1 MKISILSP
9 DLSNNCLGR
18 AYLLAKILKRRY
30 QVEIVGPIFGEGIW
44 GPVANDK
51 SIKYK
56 SVKLSGRFKP
66 YWQIS
71 ELIKHI
77 DGDVIYASKPLF
89 TSFGIGML
97 RKLKRKKTLILDID
111 DWQMGII
118 KEKYKNKSFMQYLKL
133 LISSAIRFYSM
144 NSYWNNLI
152 SEKLINFADEIT
164 VSNNFLKKKFNA
176 TIVRHGRDT
185 NDFNPQKYDKD
196 LLKEKYKIEGTKKIV
211 MFIGTPRPH
220 KGIDDL
226 IDAINIFKNKEVVLS
241 IIGITNKDKF
251 CEKILKH
258 AKKLLGNRFLVF
270 GIQPFDKIP
279 QFLAMADVV
288 VIPQK
293 KNLATIGQIPAK
305 LFDAMAMAKA
315 IIATDVSDI
324 PEILDR
330 CGWVV
335 EPENPEKL
343 ADAIKYVFDHPLE
356 AETMGQKA
364 REKCIDRYSWE
375 AMEKVLINIFKKYE

>member
-1 MKISILSP
+1 VKISILSP

-30 QVEIVGPIFGEGIW
+30 QIEIVGPIFGEGIW
-44 GPVANDK
+44 EPVANDK
-51 SIKYK
+51 GIKYK

-66 YWQIS
+66 YRQIS
-71 ELIKHI
+71 ELIKQI

-118 KEKYKNKSFMQYLKL
+118 KEKYKNKSFTQYLKL

-176 TIVRHGRDT
+176 TIVWHGRDT
-185 NDFNPQKYDKD
+185 NDFNPQKYDKN

-211 MFIGTPRPH
+211 MFIGTLRPH
-220 KGIDDL
+220 KGVDDL

-324 PEILDR
+324 PEILDG